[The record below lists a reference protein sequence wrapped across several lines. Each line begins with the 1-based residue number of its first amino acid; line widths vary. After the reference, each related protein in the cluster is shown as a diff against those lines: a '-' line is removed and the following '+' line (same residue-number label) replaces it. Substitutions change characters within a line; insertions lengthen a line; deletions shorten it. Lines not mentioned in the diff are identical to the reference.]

1 MNTNITMENLSQF
14 EQAFDQNPVNAV
26 AMNAVTA
33 NGINACA
40 QNYQIPRKDV
50 HEFSVSL
57 KQGKVTNQKKS
68 GRCWMFAAL
77 NCLRFS
83 VMKKLNL
90 DTFELSQSYTLFYD
104 KLEKSNYFL
113 ESILETLDEPTEGRL
128 IAHLL
133 SAPLNDGGQWD
144 MLCNLVD
151 KYGLVPKTAMP
162 ETAVSSATQ
171 EMNGYMTEKLR
182 EFACQLRK
190 AHKEGA
196 SMEQL
201 RANGI
206 FDLRQVEFVLAET
219 NGQLSI
225 VKKAPFEPLSPKSAG
240 IQVENTPPPVLVVD
254 DRKVIEEGLKLCK
267 MSEQELKK
275 LLKKAGY
282 RLEDV
287 FLMTCTPQK
296 DYYIVP
302 LDPKERSN

>member
-1 MNTNITMENLSQF
+1 MLISFLRSLILYIVVIFGMRIMGKRQLGQLQPSELVVTILISNIATLPIENSDVPLILGIVPILTLMCFEVILSVCTLKSTRLRKLVWGNTRVLI
-14 EQAFDQNPVNAV
+14 QN
-26 AMNAVTA
+26 
-33 NGINACA
+33 GRIN
-40 QNYQIPRKDV
+40 QQ
-50 HEFSVSL
+50 
-57 KQGKVTNQKKS
+57 
-68 GRCWMFAAL
+68 
-77 NCLRFS
+77 
-83 VMKKLNL
+83 
-90 DTFELSQSYTLFYD
+90 ELSDLRYS
-104 KLEKSNYFL
+104 
-113 ESILETLDEPTEGRL
+113 
-128 IAHLL
+128 
-133 SAPLNDGGQWD
+133 
-144 MLCNLVD
+144 VD
-151 KYGLVPKTAMP
+151 DL
-162 ETAVSSATQ
+162 
-171 EMNGYMTEKLR
+171 
-182 EFACQLRK
+182 
-190 AHKEGA
+190 
-196 SMEQL
+196 MEQL

-225 VKKAPFEPLSPKSAG
+225 VKKSPFETLSPKSAG

>member
-1 MNTNITMENLSQF
+1 MLISFLRSLILYIVVIFGMRVMGKRQLGQLQPSELVVTILISNIATLPIENSDVPLILGIVPILTLMCFEVILS
-14 EQAFDQNPVNAV
+14 VC
-26 AMNAVTA
+26 T
-33 NGINACA
+33 
-40 QNYQIPRKDV
+40 
-50 HEFSVSL
+50 L
-57 KQGKVTNQKKS
+57 KST
-68 GRCWMFAAL
+68 
-77 NCLRFS
+77 CLRKLVWGNTRVLIQTGRNNQQELTDLRYS
-83 VMKKLNL
+83 VDDL
-90 DTFELSQSYTLFYD
+90 
-104 KLEKSNYFL
+104 
-113 ESILETLDEPTEGRL
+113 
-128 IAHLL
+128 
-133 SAPLNDGGQWD
+133 
-144 MLCNLVD
+144 
-151 KYGLVPKTAMP
+151 
-162 ETAVSSATQ
+162 
-171 EMNGYMTEKLR
+171 
-182 EFACQLRK
+182 
-190 AHKEGA
+190 
-196 SMEQL
+196 MEQL

-225 VKKAPFEPLSPKSAG
+225 VKKAPFETLSPKSAG

>member
-201 RANGI
+201 RAKKDEMMATVYNMLCICIGKPPKT
-206 FDLRQVEFVLAET
+206 FD
-219 NGQLSI
+219 
-225 VKKAPFEPLSPKSAG
+225 FEWR
-240 IQVENTPPPVLVVD
+240 D
-254 DRKVIEEGLKLCK
+254 KVGAL
-267 MSEQELKK
+267 M
-275 LLKKAGY
+275 
-282 RLEDV
+282 RL
-287 FLMTCTPQK
+287 M
-296 DYYIVP
+296 
-302 LDPKERSN
+302 

>member
-1 MNTNITMENLSQF
+1 MSLTFTIEQKQTISQGLIHMVNLLQMNRQDLLVYLEEQSMENPLLEVDDAIYSYMPSESEENWI
-14 EQAFDQNPVNAV
+14 EQ
-26 AMNAVTA
+26 
-33 NGINACA
+33 
-40 QNYQIPRKDV
+40 
-50 HEFSVSL
+50 L
-57 KQGKVTNQKKS
+57 
-68 GRCWMFAAL
+68 
-77 NCLRFS
+77 
-83 VMKKLNL
+83 
-90 DTFELSQSYTLFYD
+90 
-104 KLEKSNYFL
+104 
-113 ESILETLDEPTEGRL
+113 EGRKE
-128 IAHLL
+128 
-133 SAPLNDGGQWD
+133 S
-144 MLCNLVD
+144 
-151 KYGLVPKTAMP
+151 
-162 ETAVSSATQ
+162 
-171 EMNGYMTEKLR
+171 LR
-182 EFACQLRK
+182 DDL
-190 AHKEGA
+190 
-196 SMEQL
+196 MEQL

>member
-1 MNTNITMENLSQF
+1 MLISFLRSLILYIVVIFGMRIMGKRQLGQLQPSELVVTILISNIATLPIENSDVPLILGIVPILTLMCFEVILSVCTLQSTRLRKLVWGNTRVLI
-14 EQAFDQNPVNAV
+14 QN
-26 AMNAVTA
+26 
-33 NGINACA
+33 GRIN
-40 QNYQIPRKDV
+40 QQ
-50 HEFSVSL
+50 
-57 KQGKVTNQKKS
+57 
-68 GRCWMFAAL
+68 
-77 NCLRFS
+77 
-83 VMKKLNL
+83 
-90 DTFELSQSYTLFYD
+90 ELSDLRYS
-104 KLEKSNYFL
+104 
-113 ESILETLDEPTEGRL
+113 
-128 IAHLL
+128 
-133 SAPLNDGGQWD
+133 
-144 MLCNLVD
+144 VD
-151 KYGLVPKTAMP
+151 DL
-162 ETAVSSATQ
+162 
-171 EMNGYMTEKLR
+171 
-182 EFACQLRK
+182 
-190 AHKEGA
+190 
-196 SMEQL
+196 MEQL

-225 VKKAPFEPLSPKSAG
+225 VKKAPFETLSPKSAG

>member
-1 MNTNITMENLSQF
+1 MLISFLRSLILYIVVIFGMRIMGKRQLGQLQPSELVVTILISNIATLPIENSDVPLILGIVPILTLMCFEVILSVCTLKRTRLRKLVWGNTRVLI
-14 EQAFDQNPVNAV
+14 QN
-26 AMNAVTA
+26 
-33 NGINACA
+33 GRIN
-40 QNYQIPRKDV
+40 QQ
-50 HEFSVSL
+50 
-57 KQGKVTNQKKS
+57 
-68 GRCWMFAAL
+68 
-77 NCLRFS
+77 
-83 VMKKLNL
+83 
-90 DTFELSQSYTLFYD
+90 ELSDLRYS
-104 KLEKSNYFL
+104 
-113 ESILETLDEPTEGRL
+113 
-128 IAHLL
+128 
-133 SAPLNDGGQWD
+133 
-144 MLCNLVD
+144 VD
-151 KYGLVPKTAMP
+151 DL
-162 ETAVSSATQ
+162 
-171 EMNGYMTEKLR
+171 
-182 EFACQLRK
+182 
-190 AHKEGA
+190 
-196 SMEQL
+196 MEQL

-225 VKKAPFEPLSPKSAG
+225 VKKAPFETLSPKSAG